1 MKNIIK
7 KALDKTYDHCKRLY
21 GDHKTVEKSISIL
34 DVNPLELKSFME
46 ENDIPDHAEFS
57 GKDNGYDGW
66 NDIVLAWSVKE
77 EMTDQEKNKLYG
89 ENFYRISQ
97 HYVPKIM
104 RQNGYTP
111 VVRNGLSKSVSKL
124 LYENYMKGDFDDI
137 AELYSIFYK
146 KD

>member
-7 KALDKTYDHCKRLY
+7 TALDKTFDHCKKLY

-34 DVNPLELKSFME
+34 DVNPLELRSFMR
-46 ENDIPDHAEFS
+46 ENNIPDHAEFS

-66 NDIVLAWSVKE
+66 DDIVLAWTVKE
-77 EMTDQEKNKLYG
+77 KMTDQEKNILYG

-97 HYVPKIM
+97 YYVPKIM

-111 VVRNGLSKSVSKL
+111 VDSISESVSEL
-124 LYENYMKGDFDDI
+124 LYEKYMKGDFDDI
-137 AELYSIFYK
+137 AELYSFLYK

>member
-7 KALDKTYDHCKRLY
+7 TALDKTFDHCKKLY

-34 DVNPLELKSFME
+34 DVNPLELRSFMR
-46 ENDIPDHAEFS
+46 ENNIPDHAEFS

-66 NDIVLAWSVKE
+66 DDIVLAWTVKE
-77 EMTDQEKNKLYG
+77 KMTDQEKNILYG

-97 HYVPKIM
+97 YYVPKIM

-111 VVRNGLSKSVSKL
+111 VDSISESVSEL
-124 LYENYMKGDFDDI
+124 LYEKYMKGDFDDM
-137 AELYSIFYK
+137 AELYSFLYK

>member
-1 MKNIIK
+1 MKDLIK
-7 KALDKTYDHCKRLY
+7 TALDKAYNHCKRIY

-34 DVNPLELKSFME
+34 DVNPLELSSFME
-46 ENDIPDHAEFS
+46 ENNIPDHAEFS

-111 VVRNGLSKSVSKL
+111 VDSISESVSEL
-124 LYENYMKGDFDDI
+124 LYEKYMKGDFDDL
-137 AELYSIFYK
+137 AELYSFLYK

>member
-7 KALDKTYDHCKRLY
+7 TALDKTFDHCKKLY

-34 DVNPLELKSFME
+34 EVNPLELKSFME
-46 ENDIPDHAEFS
+46 ENNVPDHAEFS
-57 GKDNGYDGW
+57 GTDNGYDGW

-77 EMTDQEKNKLYG
+77 KMTDQEKNKIYG

-97 HYVPKIM
+97 YHLPKIM
-104 RQNGYTP
+104 RENGYTP
-111 VVRNGLSKSVSKL
+111 VDRISESVSEL
-124 LYENYMKGDFDDI
+124 LYEKYIKGDFDDL
-137 AELYSIFYK
+137 AELYSFLYK